1 LFNKEDQ
8 ITPKDRKERD
18 KEGLKK
24 KILDAAAAILI
35 KDGYERLSIRK
46 IAAKIEYTSGI
57 IYHYFQDKR
66 EIISTIVDQGYRK
79 ILAVLGQTKMDG
91 SDPVKSL
98 KNMMHR
104 YIDLMLEN
112 REMFRAII
120 MNDIEGMEEKLYIL
134 SEGITQKRESLQLI
148 ARLISMGIDR
158 GLFRKLNLEL
168 TAQILWT
175 ATHGLISRLV
185 IEQNVPPEQRERL
198 IDQNF
203 DILWN
208 GLKI

>member
-1 LFNKEDQ
+1 MEDN
-8 ITPKDRKERD
+8 IIPEERKERE
-18 KEGLKK
+18 KEALKK
-24 KILDAAAAILI
+24 KILDAAAAILV

-46 IAAKIEYTSGI
+46 IAAMIEYTPGI
-57 IYHYFQDKR
+57 IYHYFKDKR
-66 EIISTIVDQGYRK
+66 EIVSTIVDQGYRK
-79 ILAVLGQTKMDG
+79 ILAVLGQTKIDG

-98 KNMMHR
+98 NDMMHR

-120 MNDIEGMEEKLYIL
+120 MNDIEGMEEQLYIL
-134 SEGITQKRESLQLI
+134 SEGITQKRVSLQLI

-158 GLFRKLNLEL
+158 GLFRKVNLEL

-185 IEQNVPPEQRERL
+185 IEKNVPPEQRERL
-198 IDQNF
+198 INQHF
-203 DILWN
+203 DVLMN
-208 GLKI
+208 GLKV